1 MSRLSKTFVSH
12 SELCQGIVFFI
23 FFLLFLITILAY
35 SMWRFME
42 AKKTA
47 NLAKFVLFVSKVTR
61 KEEIKWGIKI
71 ATIIGKSDCCII

>member
-1 MSRLSKTFVSH
+1 
-12 SELCQGIVFFI
+12 
-23 FFLLFLITILAY
+23 
-35 SMWRFME
+35 MWRFME

-47 NLAKFVLFVSKVTR
+47 NVAKFVLFVSKVTR